1 MAAKILG
8 IVGSYRKNGVVDR
21 LVGETLAA
29 AEAAGAMTHKIYLA
43 DAHIE
48 FCRNC
53 RRCAQDPGTE
63 PGRCVITDDV
73 AAILEEWKGCTGLV
87 FGAPVNFYNLTA
99 LARKFMERLICFGY
113 WPWGQGAPKWRSEK
127 REKKAVLITATG
139 MPSILGRLFTGS
151 PRALRLTAKTM
162 GAEPIQTIFAGMIA
176 QKESVE
182 LSGRLIRQARAAGRR
197 LAMGK

>member
-1 MAAKILG
+1 MATKVLG
-8 IVGSYRKNGVVDR
+8 IVGSYRKNGIVDR
-21 LVGETLAA
+21 LVTETLAG
-29 AEAAGAMTHKIYLA
+29 AEAAGVTTRKIYLA

-53 RRCAQDPGTE
+53 RQCAQEPGTE
-63 PGRCVITDDV
+63 PGRCVISDDV
-73 AAILEEWKGCTGLV
+73 GAILGEWKECDGLV
-87 FGAPVNFYNLTA
+87 LGAPVNFYNVTA
-99 LARKFMERLICFGY
+99 LTRKFMERLICFAY

-139 MPSILGRLFTGS
+139 MPSILGRLFTGA
-151 PRALRLTAKTM
+151 PRALRLAARTM
-162 GAEPIQTIFAGMIA
+162 GAEPIRTIFAGMIA

-182 LSGRLIRQARAAGRR
+182 LSEKLIRQARAAGRR